1 MMNTK
6 IKQLFSV
13 VVTSA
18 LTVTL
23 GMAQTIEQG
32 LSELNAERVK
42 EAGEVFSKVVESDAN
57 ADNLFYQG
65 YFFLKTNQLDKA
77 EESFNKGVQAD
88 GKNVLNNIGLGAVAL
103 GKGDLAK
110 ANELIDGAVK
120 KKKKDAQVLFRAGEA
135 YTLFEKNNDPQ
146 KAIDLLDQAI
156 ARDKN
161 IADAYIAKGDALMIK
176 NEGGAAATAYE
187 YALSAK
193 PDYPLANLKIGEIY
207 LRGKNYNEALNYYRK
222 AIEKDPNFAPAHRD
236 LAELFFFAK
245 QYKRADESYSAY
257 MKASGKNDP
266 ETILRASQLAFTA
279 DDYARSLTL
288 LESIKDKLSGNPIIH
303 RQFGWSYFR
312 TNDMTRAIES
322 IEQFVKEA
330 PDKVIA
336 DDYKYLG
343 RAHNKM
349 ATDGKEYS
357 EEGMAYLVKGAEL
370 DTNAADAAATYK
382 EIATAY
388 TKSKEYGNAITAF
401 EKGISLDTT
410 NASTQDYYNLGIAY
424 LQSGVGITVPDSAT
438 ADSAQLAETRKAMFL
453 KSDSTFA
460 ILSQKLPDWA
470 YSYYWRGASL
480 YYINSIENV
489 KNGTSLPHY
498 EKFLEL
504 GEADSS
510 IQASF
515 KTRALNY
522 VAAYYQTTGND
533 PVKAKETWERLLKI
547 DPNNAQAKDALQQL
561 QGQASTTPK

>member
-1 MMNTK
+1 MMNKK

-13 VVTSA
+13 VVMSA
-18 LTVTL
+18 LTFTL
-23 GMAQTIEQG
+23 GMAQTIEEG
-32 LSELNAERVK
+32 MSELNAERSK
-42 EAGEVFSKVVESDAN
+42 EAGEIFSKIAESDPS

-65 YFFLKTNQLDKA
+65 YYFLKTDQLDKA
-77 EESFNKGVQAD
+77 QEAFNKGLQAD

-135 YTLFEKNNDPQ
+135 YTLFEKHNDPQ
-146 KAIDLLDQAI
+146 KAIELLDQAI
-156 ARDKN
+156 ARDRN
-161 IADAYIAKGDALMIK
+161 IADAFIAKGDALMIK

-207 LRGKNYNEALNYYRK
+207 LRGKNYNEALNFYRK

-245 QYKRADESYSAY
+245 QYKRADESFSAY
-257 MKASGKNDP
+257 MKASGKSDP
-266 ETILRASQLAFTA
+266 ETVLRASQLAFTA
-279 DDYARSLTL
+279 DDFSRSLTL
-288 LESIKDKLSGNPIIH
+288 LESVKDQLSGNPIIH
-303 RQFGWSYFR
+303 RQFGWSYFK
-312 TNDMTRAIES
+312 TNDMTKAIES
-322 IEQFVKEA
+322 ISQFIKEA
-330 PDKVIA
+330 PEKVIS

-357 EEGMAYLVKGAEL
+357 EEGMGYLKKGAEL
-370 DTNAADAAATYK
+370 DTNATDAAATYK
-382 EIATAY
+382 EIAATYSKA
-388 TKSKEYGNAITAF
+388 KEYGEAISAY
-401 EKGISLDTT
+401 EKGINLDTT
-410 NASTQDYYNLGIAY
+410 NASTQDYYGLGIAY
-424 LQSGVGITVPDSAT
+424 LQKGVGISVPDSAT
-438 ADSAQLAETRKAMFL
+438 ADSAQLADDRKAMFL
-453 KSDSTFA
+453 RSDSTFA

-480 YYINSIENV
+480 YYINSVENV
-489 KNGTSLPHY
+489 KNGTSLPYY

-504 GEADSS
+504 GESDAS
-510 IQASF
+510 IAASF

-533 PVKAKETWERLLKI
+533 PVKAKEVWERLLKI
-547 DPNNAQAKDALQQL
+547 DPNNSQAKDALEQL
-561 QGQASTTPK
+561 SGQASSTPK

>member
-1 MMNTK
+1 MMNKK

-13 VVTSA
+13 VVVSA

-23 GMAQTIEQG
+23 GLAQTIEQG
-32 LSELNAERVK
+32 LSELNAERIK
-42 EAGEVFSKVVESDAN
+42 EAGEIFSKVAESDPN

-77 EESFNKGVQAD
+77 EEAFNKGLQAD
-88 GKNVLNNIGLGAVAL
+88 GKNVLNSIGLGGVAL

-110 ANELIDGAVK
+110 ANELIDGATK
-120 KKKKDAQVLFRAGEA
+120 KKKKDATVLFRAGEV
-135 YTLFEKNNDPQ
+135 YTLFEKHNDPA
-146 KAIDLLDQAI
+146 KAIELLDQAI
-156 ARDKN
+156 ARDRN
-161 IADAYIAKGDALMIK
+161 IADAFIAKGDALMIR

-193 PDYPLANLKIGEIY
+193 PDYPLANRKIGEIY
-207 LRGKNYNEALNYYRK
+207 LRGKNYNEALSYYRK
-222 AIEKDPNFAPAHRD
+222 AIETDPNYAPAHRD

-245 QYKRADESYSAY
+245 QYKRADESYTTY
-257 MKASGKNDP
+257 LKTSGKKDP

-279 DDYARSLTL
+279 DDFARSLSL
-288 LESIKDKLSGNPIIH
+288 LESVKDKLSGNPIIH
-303 RQFGWSYFR
+303 RQFGWSYFK
-312 TNDMTRAIES
+312 TNDMTNAIES
-322 IEQFVKEA
+322 IGKFVEQA
-330 PDKVIA
+330 PEKVIA

-349 ATDGKEYS
+349 STSEKEYS
-357 EEGMAYLVKGAEL
+357 EEGMGYLAKAAEL
-370 DTNAADAAATYK
+370 DTNATDAAATYK
-382 EIATAY
+382 EIAALY
-388 TKSKEYGNAITAF
+388 SKAKDYEEAIEAF
-401 EKGISLDTT
+401 EKGINLDTT
-410 NASTQDYYNLGIAY
+410 NASTQDYYGLGISY

-438 ADSAQLAETRKAMFL
+438 ADSAQLADTRRDFFL

-480 YYINSIENV
+480 YYINSIENM
-489 KNGTSLPHY
+489 KSGASLAHY
-498 EKFLEL
+498 EKFLDLAETD
-504 GEADSS
+504 AS
-510 IQASF
+510 IAASF

-533 PVKAKETWERLLKI
+533 PVKAREVWEKLLKI

-561 QGQASTTPK
+561 ESQASSTPK